1 MLSLALRCCLWL
13 LRCCVASSSA
23 YSTQSRLAPVAI
35 GAQHHLLPPLRPP
48 QHTSGR
54 PRHMPSTSTVTYDR
68 GSRIQSRS
76 LLLGGVTQ
84 FTFCKKQHKTHTL
97 FTRRLSNS
105 TGPKKPPNP
114 RTTLEND

>member
-54 PRHMPSTSTVTYDR
+54 PRLMPSTSTVTYDR
-68 GSRIQSRS
+68 GSRIQSRQS
-76 LLLGGVTQ
+76 LLGGVTQ
-84 FTFCKKQHKTHTL
+84 FTFCKKTTQNTHT
-97 FTRRLSNS
+97 FHTS
-105 TGPKKPPNP
+105 TQQLNWPQKTPQPA
-114 RTTLEND
+114 NDT